1 VLASAGHQKREY
13 FPLRPWLAKAV
24 PSLRVRVGTEG
35 RSWEIPEL
43 PCLAVGLGTDLPRL
57 SPVRVTERRTR
68 RAKKRRKSSP
78 QGT

>member
-1 VLASAGHQKREY
+1 
-13 FPLRPWLAKAV
+13 
-24 PSLRVRVGTEG
+24 VRVGTEG

-68 RAKKRRKSSP
+68 RAKKRRKSSL